1 MIRALPAALLLVATG
16 LARADDLDAI
26 LARHRAERAPIAR
39 IGSRTVAASRLAPL
53 LEGQAA
59 ELRRYAETA
68 PVASAALARERA
80 TREALEAASLRLE
93 LDPATSE
100 PFLAVADE
108 RSFAVLVERASGESQ
123 EKLVSVLE
131 ARLRSRLC
139 PANVRARLDAGA
151 GAVVLDPEEARS
163 VGVRW
168 GRVELIVDASGS
180 VKGVDLVGDERQNL
194 LRELG
199 SR

>member
-39 IGSRTVAASRLAPL
+39 IGSRTVAARELAPL
-53 LEGQAA
+53 LEQHAA
-59 ELRRYAETA
+59 ELRGYAETA
-68 PVASAALARERA
+68 PVASASLARERA

-93 LDPATSE
+93 LDPASTE
-100 PFLAVADE
+100 PGLAVADA
-108 RSFAVLVERASGESQ
+108 RTFAVLVERASGESQ

-131 ARLRSRLC
+131 ARLRSRVC

-151 GAVVLDPEEARS
+151 GAVILDPEEARS